1 MGLRHDVAANPQ
13 TELTDQHKSLQTTD
27 ESELENELE
36 NRVENLDKLL
46 NNVHATLEQQS
57 FSGKTHALD
66 LVIDI
71 RMKIKASHK
80 MLQVAKL
87 LSEPARESMLLRVQ
101 NCLNSLEEESA
112 SHLGVRLT

>member
-87 LSEPARESMLLRVQ
+87 LSEPARESMHARV
-101 NCLNSLEEESA
+101 SSSVGELEEAIA
-112 SHLGVRLT
+112 SHFGVEMT

>member
-1 MGLRHDVAANPQ
+1 MGLKHAVTANPQ
-13 TELTDQHKSLQTTD
+13 SELTDQNKSVQID
-27 ESELENELE
+27 ESELEDELE

-66 LVIDI
+66 IVIDI
-71 RMKIKASHK
+71 RMKIKASHT

-87 LSEPARESMLLRVQ
+87 LSEPARESMLLRVR
-101 NCLNSLEEESA
+101 NCLNSLDEECA
-112 SHLGVRLT
+112 SHLGVRMT

>member
-1 MGLRHDVAANPQ
+1 MGLNHATAANPQ
-13 TELTDQHKSLQTTD
+13 TELTDQQKSLQID

-46 NNVHATLEQQS
+46 HSVHATLEQQS

-80 MLQVAKL
+80 MLQLAPL
-87 LSEPARESMLLRVQ
+87 LSEPARESMLLRVR
-101 NCLNSLEEESA
+101 NCLNTLEEESA
-112 SHLGVRLT
+112 SHLGIRMT